1 MLKVRVK
8 HFLLAFVLSFIFIVL
23 LGFYDASARPASMGN
38 GESEMDDDDNGTI
51 NDDKRINSL
60 QRGYQ
65 KSNAWKRTSDS
76 ASETA
81 KVIKETTEE
90 KKKEVVEESNRL
102 DDSSDSE
109 QTRVSS
115 AQGGVRDASPSG
127 AETSQRKSQDLVRDA
142 TLTGAY
148 PAAHD
153 SKDAVAL
160 PRDGL
165 TEAPTKDPKDPKD
178 PLLPVGPRVN
188 ETSRDLLAKVSPL
201 VNLPKDE
208 HWPLV
213 LQPSGGAAFDKV
225 NLSRYQSEDRAFLQ
239 ARLDVY
245 RERAQVVGEVCRS
258 KPELMVPTNINIF
271 TWDLRHDPNLVFCEI
286 SKVAS
291 TSWMVNFLR
300 LAHYREND
308 TSLSHLP
315 QGEQDAIRF
324 EVHPENDSLHYRVFR
339 EYPAPNTTQERA
351 RVFARALRFII
362 VRHPFTRLLSAYR
375 DKMTTLTPL
384 PPTFNFRQLQLD
396 IIKRYRREP
405 TADSSPFPTF
415 EEFVQYVIDSTAP
428 LKTLQDWRTVVC
440 WTPYWARCGVCAHDF
455 QLIMKIETLDEDEQF
470 LVTLADL
477 AELKKVKEWRHS
489 AGNGINTTK
498 RYFQQLSTQQMH
510 QLYQQYQLD
519 FQMFGYSIHQYL
531 RLARDAVPER

>member
-8 HFLLAFVLSFIFIVL
+8 HFLLAFVLSFTFIVL

-81 KVIKETTEE
+81 RVIKETTEE
-90 KKKEVVEESNRL
+90 KKKKVVEESNRL
-102 DDSSDSE
+102 DASSDSE

-115 AQGGVRDASPSG
+115 AQGGVRDASLSG

-213 LQPSGGAAFDKV
+213 LQPSGGEVFDKV
-225 NLSRYQSEDRAFLQ
+225 NLSRYQ
-239 ARLDVY
+239 
-245 RERAQVVGEVCRS
+245 
-258 KPELMVPTNINIF
+258 PE
-271 TWDLRHDPNLVFCEI
+271 
-286 SKVAS
+286 
-291 TSWMVNFLR
+291 
-300 LAHYREND
+300 
-308 TSLSHLP
+308 
-315 QGEQDAIRF
+315 
-324 EVHPENDSLHYRVFR
+324 
-339 EYPAPNTTQERA
+339 
-351 RVFARALRFII
+351 
-362 VRHPFTRLLSAYR
+362 
-375 DKMTTLTPL
+375 
-384 PPTFNFRQLQLD
+384 
-396 IIKRYRREP
+396 
-405 TADSSPFPTF
+405 
-415 EEFVQYVIDSTAP
+415 
-428 LKTLQDWRTVVC
+428 
-440 WTPYWARCGVCAHDF
+440 
-455 QLIMKIETLDEDEQF
+455 
-470 LVTLADL
+470 
-477 AELKKVKEWRHS
+477 VKEDQCVCERVCIHMC
-489 AGNGINTTK
+489 
-498 RYFQQLSTQQMH
+498 MH
-510 QLYQQYQLD
+510 
-519 FQMFGYSIHQYL
+519 
-531 RLARDAVPER
+531 